1 MEYVNNYLSK
11 YLNEKDIENLKNYKY
26 TPGQYTY
33 LDNKMSVFWTWA
45 VELLP
50 MNMAPNLVTVYAFLC
65 GCVPAVAFV
74 FYDPTLLLEY
84 PALMYIFAAFGIFMY
99 QTLDAIDGKQA
110 RRIKAFSPL
119 GQLFDHGCDSFSTAA
134 MVIHLLVC
142 FKIPNANLNL
152 AVYLSYITLVYMSN
166 LCEHFT
172 GVMVISLGPIG
183 VTEIQFIQ
191 SFILLLMAFGGLQW
205 IQQPLCMLH

>member
-1 MEYVNNYLSK
+1 MQHVNMYLSR

-26 TPGQYTY
+26 TPGKYTY
-33 LDNKMSVFWTWA
+33 LDEKMNAFWLWA

-50 MNMAPNLVTVYAFLC
+50 TDMAPNLVTVYALLS
-65 GCVPAVAFV
+65 GCIPAFAFV
-74 FYDPTLLLEY
+74 FYDPSLLLEY
-84 PALMYIFAAFGIFMY
+84 PAIMYIFAAIGIFMY

-142 FKIPNANLNL
+142 LKIPNANLNL
-152 AVYLSYITLVYMSN
+152 TVYLSYITLVYMSN
-166 LCEHFT
+166 LCEHYT
-172 GVMVISLGPIG
+172 GVMIISLGQIG
-183 VTEIQFIQ
+183 VTEIQLTQ
-191 SFILLLMAFGGLQW
+191 SFLLLLMAFGGFQW
-205 IQQPLCMLH
+205 IQLPICNI